1 MVFIVIFNIIL
12 YLLLLIWTYKNM
24 YKLETKTKCIYIV
37 GAFIFIYI
45 LTKILYN
52 LGGNP
57 IDKSLGEVAIIF
69 NRTMVFIFAGVNG
82 LIIIPYIA
90 SILNKYKEQII
101 DDKGF
106 KKRVI
111 IICIILIVFLIFE
124 FNYMKDMQANMLEM
138 IKNKHITS

>member
-82 LIIIPYIA
+82 LIIIQYIA